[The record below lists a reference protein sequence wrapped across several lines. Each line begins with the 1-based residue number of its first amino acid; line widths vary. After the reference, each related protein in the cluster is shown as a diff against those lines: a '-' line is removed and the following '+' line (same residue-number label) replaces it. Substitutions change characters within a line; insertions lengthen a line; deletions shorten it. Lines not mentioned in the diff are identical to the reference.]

1 MTERR
6 TLLALLSVVGL
17 THILLPLNT
26 GLYLDDYMLI
36 DQLKSRDWQRLYE
49 VGDAMGNLGHTF
61 LQWPFAAFPEPFAAM
76 KTAVFVS
83 LLLSAVFVY
92 RTALE
97 SALVNRLG
105 AFFVAATAVNYP
117 AYMMTFAPNIAGYS
131 FTYLFFSIGAWCAL
145 RAQRAGIGYRVAAW
159 LFLLASF
166 VTQSFLVF
174 HFGLLAFLF
183 LASRRPPVEFAKRNA
198 DLLALPFV
206 FWILHETLNPV
217 HGWAKELGYN
227 AISFSPSVLLPVYGN
242 LAVVVLGQWAV
253 KWKLGAGSLLLAGT
267 VLWLWTRRRPL
278 APAELAAAERRWA
291 LTLALGVA
299 WLALAAFPYAAV
311 GKEFGRPGIVDWATR
326 NRLLLQLPIAIVL
339 LGAAGAM
346 AARWPRARIAALCA
360 VLVWSFALR
369 TDTYL
374 VWQAQAVKDEAI
386 RQKIAALP
394 EARKY
399 QVIAVHDRYDIV
411 DPSWYGNDLV
421 LWWSYALKMVFGDF
435 TRFGIYE
442 HDEKRALSLQRYVAA
457 DIDRLLLRDRVHPPA
472 FDAAA
477 PQVSVIVDPGP
488 RASRRRLAL
497 DYYVARLR
505 GEAAVR
511 DLLGGVVSVRVIER
525 R

>member
-1 MTERR
+1 MIEDAASWMLSTDAWRGADGRIGLVGISFGGGLSIVAAGRASIRGHLAFVMAFGGHADLPR
-6 TLLALLSVVGL
+6 TLRFLCTGVQPDGTKRAPHDYGL
-17 THILLPLNT
+17 
-26 GLYLDDYMLI
+26 
-36 DQLKSRDWQRLYE
+36 
-49 VGDAMGNLGHTF
+49 
-61 LQWPFAAFPEPFAAM
+61 
-76 KTAVFVS
+76 
-83 LLLSAVFVY
+83 
-92 RTALE
+92 
-97 SALVNRLG
+97 
-105 AFFVAATAVNYP
+105 
-117 AYMMTFAPNIAGYS
+117 
-131 FTYLFFSIGAWCAL
+131 
-145 RAQRAGIGYRVAAW
+145 
-159 LFLLASF
+159 
-166 VTQSFLVF
+166 
-174 HFGLLAFLF
+174 
-183 LASRRPPVEFAKRNA
+183 
-198 DLLALPFV
+198 
-206 FWILHETLNPV
+206 
-217 HGWAKELGYN
+217 
-227 AISFSPSVLLPVYGN
+227 
-242 LAVVVLGQWAV
+242 
-253 KWKLGAGSLLLAGT
+253 
-267 VLWLWTRRRPL
+267 
-278 APAELAAAERRWA
+278 
-291 LTLALGVA
+291 
-299 WLALAAFPYAAV
+299 
-311 GKEFGRPGIVDWATR
+311 
-326 NRLLLQLPIAIVL
+326 AIVL

-346 AARWPRARIAALCA
+346 AARWPRARIAALSA